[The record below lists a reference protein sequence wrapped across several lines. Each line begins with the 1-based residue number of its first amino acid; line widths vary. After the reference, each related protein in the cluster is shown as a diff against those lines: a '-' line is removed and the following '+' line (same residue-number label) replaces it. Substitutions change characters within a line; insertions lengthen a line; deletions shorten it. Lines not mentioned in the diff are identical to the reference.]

1 MPNSMPPTWQIKLGK
16 EIKTA
21 RLERKYPQKK
31 LAAALNVRRE
41 MIRLYEKGKTPP
53 PLAALRQ
60 IAQELRTTFSVDGIV
75 LPSPAAPSQPEKIV
89 KQKSFDF
96 QGEGTYVGATVRIS
110 VSKER
115 FEVTGYLPD
124 KAVNA

>member
-1 MPNSMPPTWQIKLGK
+1 MPNSMPPTWQIKLGT

-21 RLERKYPQKK
+21 RLGKKYPQKK

-60 IAQELRTTFSVDGIV
+60 IAQELGTTFSVDGIV
-75 LPSPAAPSQPEKIV
+75 VPPPISSPPQPEEAI
-89 KQKSFDF
+89 KQESFEF
-96 QGEGTYVGATVRIS
+96 RGEGTYVGATVR
-110 VSKER
+110 
-115 FEVTGYLPD
+115 
-124 KAVNA
+124 